1 MSGGLKLKY
10 QKCLIFNQLY
20 VGDRIDG
27 HVLMFQVQLASQ
39 AALDEKHEKAS
50 EANNTSKAEDL
61 CVTSHHFEIALT
73 QVSPSVS
80 NLVSNN

>member
-10 QKCLIFNQLY
+10 QKCLIFSQLY
-20 VGDRIDG
+20 VGDRSDG
-27 HVLMFQVQLASQ
+27 RDLMFQVRLASQ
-39 AALDEKHEKAS
+39 AALDEKHKRVF
-50 EANNTSKAEDL
+50 EANKTPKAEDL

-80 NLVSNN
+80 DMVSNN

>member
-1 MSGGLKLKY
+1 
-10 QKCLIFNQLY
+10 
-20 VGDRIDG
+20 
-27 HVLMFQVQLASQ
+27 MFQVRLASQ
-39 AALDEKHEKAS
+39 AALDEKHKKAF
-50 EANNTSKAEDL
+50 EANKTSKAEDL